1 MATLRDQ
8 IKTDVVRGLDFI
20 SPLDLAAYD
29 AAAVEAVRIDFT
41 SGFDGS
47 MKRALNVPLTK
58 VARRHGD
65 QNSRPISHTETEA
78 LKTVGGAIELTTAAA
93 TGQQWAGE

>member
-20 SPLDLAAYD
+20 SPLDLAAYGD
-29 AAAVEAVRIDFT
+29 KEVEAVRIDFT
-41 SGFDGS
+41 SGFDDS

-65 QNSRPISHTETEA
+65 QNSRPISYVETVA
-78 LKTVGGAIELTTAAA
+78 LKTVGGAIDLTTAAA
-93 TGQQWAGE
+93 TGQAYAGE